1 MIFLFR
7 FELVLIP
14 SKYQEKNERLDFW
27 NVIFYITI
35 IGLNRPLENMSELH
49 LSFTEENYLK
59 ALVQLTVVDTEKAE
73 VGTNE
78 IAHHLLVKP
87 ATVNDMLKKLKEKG
101 LVDYEK
107 YGKITLTKA
116 GQLAGM
122 YILRKHRLWETFL
135 AEKLDFTWDE
145 VHEIAEQLEHI
156 HSTKLVDRI
165 DAFLGFPKFD
175 PHGDAIPDKDGNI
188 TIPIRKLLNDVPEKQ
203 VCQVVG
209 VKDNST
215 SFLQYADKIGIAL
228 GAMIEIK
235 EREEYDGQTILLTQ
249 KGEFT
254 VSSKFT
260 ANIYVLMNA

>member
-1 MIFLFR
+1 MILFVKLIKLDKSNNYFL
-7 FELVLIP
+7 
-14 SKYQEKNERLDFW
+14 KYIN
-27 NVIFYITI
+27 IFIL
-35 IGLNRPLENMSELH
+35 GLENMSELL

-59 ALVQLTVVDTEKAE
+59 ALVQLTIVDTEKVE

-78 IAHHLLVKP
+78 IAHHLMVKP

-101 LVDYEK
+101 LVNYEK
-107 YGKITLTKA
+107 YGKITLTKS
-116 GQLAGM
+116 GQLEGM

-156 HSTKLVDRI
+156 HSIKLVDRI

-188 TIPIRKLLNDVPEKQ
+188 TIPIRKLLIEVPTNQ
-203 VCQVVG
+203 LCQVVG
-209 VKDNST
+209 VKDNS
-215 SFLQYADKIGIAL
+215 SAFLQYADKIGIAIRDT
-228 GAMIEIK
+228 IEVL
-235 EREEYDGQTILLTQ
+235 EREEYDGQTIIRTA
-249 KGEFT
+249 KGDFT

-260 ANIYVLMNA
+260 TNIYVLLNP

>member
-1 MIFLFR
+1 M
-7 FELVLIP
+7 
-14 SKYQEKNERLDFW
+14 
-27 NVIFYITI
+27 
-35 IGLNRPLENMSELH
+35 LESN

-59 ALVQLTVVDTEKAE
+59 ALVQLTIVDAEKEE

-78 IAHHLLVKP
+78 IANYLTVKP
-87 ATVNDMLKKLKEKG
+87 ATVNDMLKKLKEKR
-101 LVDYEK
+101 LVNYEK
-107 YGKITLTKA
+107 YGKIALTVQGKRE
-116 GQLAGM
+116 GM

-156 HSTKLVDRI
+156 HSSKLVDRI

-188 TIPIRKLLNDVPEKQ
+188 TIPIRKLLHDVPEKHS
-203 VCQVVG
+203 CQVVG
-209 VKDNST
+209 VKDNSAA
-215 SFLQYADKIGIAL
+215 FLQYADKIGIAL

-260 ANIYVLMNA
+260 ANIYVLMNT